1 MSSLRNP
8 VTSGHPQA
16 RISDVARRAG
26 VSVGTV
32 SNVLNRP
39 HIVADPTRQLVHDAI
54 EQLGFVP
61 NASARQL
68 RAGASRTAGVLVLD
82 ISNPFFMEVA
92 RGIEDRLIEDGL
104 TMILSSSDG
113 DPAREQMIL
122 DTFAQQRLRGVL
134 LTPSQRTVDHLE
146 RLTDQGTDVVFL
158 DHRPRAKGFA
168 SVVTDD
174 AAGGRTA
181 VAHLLSL
188 GHRRIGFVNGP
199 LSLQQCRARQTGARR
214 AIRAAGGAAELVE
227 QQVETL
233 DAAGGEAGM
242 ARLLAGN
249 PDVTAVF
256 CVNDLV
262 ALGAM
267 RHARACGLALPE
279 ELSVIGYDDVSFAG
293 ELAVP
298 LTSVRQPTYQL
309 GWSAADLLLTEAAPR
324 PVVFQPELVVRSSTG
339 PASRRG
345 ERSEPRLSAT
355 GGGAL
360 E

>member
-1 MSSLRNP
+1 MSSP
-8 VTSGHPQA
+8 MSGGHPHA

-39 HIVADPTRQLVHDAI
+39 QIVAEATRQLVHAAI

-82 ISNPFFMEVA
+82 IANPFFTEVA

-104 TMILSSSDG
+104 TMLLSSSDG
-113 DPAREQMIL
+113 DSARERLIL

-134 LTPSQRTVDHLE
+134 LTPSQRTVDNLE
-146 RLTDQGTDVVFL
+146 RLTDQGTEVVFL
-158 DHRPRAKGFA
+158 DHRPRVKDFA

-199 LSLQQCRARQTGARR
+199 LSLQQCRARRVGARR
-214 AIRAAGGAAELVE
+214 AIRAADGAAELVE
-227 QQVETL
+227 LQVDSL
-233 DAAGGEAGM
+233 DASGGELGM
-242 ARLLAGN
+242 ARLLAER
-249 PDVTAVF
+249 PDVTGVF

-267 RHARACGLALPE
+267 RHARNRGLDVPD
-279 ELSVIGYDDVSFAG
+279 ELSVIGYDDVSFAS

-309 GWSAADLLLTEAAPR
+309 GWSAADLLLSSTAPR
-324 PVVFQPELVVRSSTG
+324 HVVFQPELVVRRSTG
-339 PASRRG
+339 PASDPAKRPERRPG
-345 ERSEPRLSAT
+345 T
-355 GGGAL
+355 VGGGAP